1 MLYLAEVQRKSR
13 VLGSSKAELRLLAC
27 QRSENSWSAV
37 PGEEVIAAPDDVT
50 YGAGVLVMVE
60 LSGTKQVQR
69 HAEAGRQ
76 LVAILQNF
84 SRAQERYKTQE
95 EEIQQWKESLTY
107 QSQELNRREMEMEA
121 RQEQLQEMEEDFA
134 RLEQQRQEIESK
146 RQEVEALKAEF
157 ERKSQELEG
166 AWAHLRGEMGRLD
179 EQKAQLTQAA
189 VLDDAKAQELQ
200 ELLNRLA
207 GAIAPT
213 EAAREQVTTSFDLL
227 NQQQAMLAQH
237 YQALDEQ
244 RNAAQQAQD
253 ALDQQVQQVQALWQE
268 WQQSKAGLDQARDE
282 LAKLRRSLELKQEQV
297 QLLTAQLQGQDSL
310 HRQFCQLADVSD
322 RFTIGAKVDLSGLES
337 MPIEELENVVR
348 DLTNDLEKM
357 SRFVNSQEE
366 ELTAQREE
374 IQNLQQQIQQ
384 ASEYDRLRLEAE
396 LADEQDRYRM
406 LEETLVGQRRNL
418 QERQAVLKQH
428 QTVLD
433 KRQGRATAGALEE
446 TVDIAPVLTQL
457 ETLRQ
462 DLVAQL
468 QQAEAQVQEL
478 QAAVEQAQQS
488 VDQQS
493 QAQEDRWNRAMELEQ
508 QVLAQKAAVGEQWGK
523 VNAYQEALALAQGG
537 TGGVREKLESLG
549 QILNQFQETSDYQLQ
564 AIAEL
569 RQTIGSLTEQ
579 RTPEFVIT

>member
-13 VLGSSKAELRLLAC
+13 VIGSSKAELRLLAC

-37 PGEEVIAAPDDVT
+37 PGEEVIPAPDDVT

-121 RQEQLQEMEEDFA
+121 RQEQLQEMEEDFE

-157 ERKSQELEG
+157 DRKNQELEG
-166 AWAHLRGEMGRLD
+166 AWAQLRGEMGRLD
-179 EQKAQLTQAA
+179 EQKAQFTQAA

-227 NQQQAMLAQH
+227 NQQQTTLDQH
-237 YQALDEQ
+237 YQMLDEQ

-282 LAKLRRSLELKQEQV
+282 LAALRRSLELKQEQV
-297 QLLTAQLQGQDSL
+297 QSLNTQLQQQDSL
-310 HRQFCQLADVSD
+310 HQQFCQLADVSD
-322 RFTIGAKVDLSGLES
+322 RFTVGAKVDVSGLES
-337 MPIEELENVVR
+337 MPIEELENIVR

-366 ELTAQREE
+366 ELTAQQEE
-374 IQNLQQQIQQ
+374 MQNLQQQIQQ

-396 LADEQDRYRM
+396 LTDEQDRYRM

-433 KRQGRATAGALEE
+433 KRQGRATADASEE

-462 DLVAQL
+462 ELAAQL

-537 TGGVREKLESLG
+537 AGGIREKLELIG

-569 RQTIGSLTEQ
+569 RQIISSLTEQ